1 MLLMKDGGRGRIV
14 NFSSG
19 SVFQG
24 AAGQSHYAAAKAG
37 ALGLTR
43 SLACTGWRSALT
55 ANCSASRVLAAPL
68 LRRGPG
74 TSRPGRPAAVQL
86 AGTWE
91 DVAARSIRTL
101 SPRHTE

>member
-1 MLLMKDGGRGRIV
+1 MKDGGRGRIV

-55 ANCSASRVLAAPL
+55 ASCSASRVLAPPPAPWPWDVTAGPAGCGSA
-68 LRRGPG
+68 RR
-74 TSRPGRPAAVQL
+74 
-86 AGTWE
+86 